1 MIGREK
7 KTKRWLAWAHA
18 FISDLGIERRKANTE
33 DYNRFEKEGTLTKF
47 SFIDHFA
54 GLDVA
59 KIPEGYEP
67 PLPDDIRYIVELVIK
82 VRDLGLLAQVGV
94 DAAGIG
100 GIVDALAKIEITQDA
115 ETLDAV
121 RQGIGLMGAFKTIE
135 RKLGDRTFLHC
146 GSELLN
152 WCVGNAQVVL
162 TSTASRIARE
172 EAGFGKIDPLVAVFN
187 AAHLMSLNPQAAS
200 RSGWNTD
207 DIDGLMARIDAAADA
222 MTQGDADGATKV
234 LHGVGRPA

>member
-1 MIGREK
+1 MM
-7 KTKRWLAWAHA
+7 
-18 FISDLGIERRKANTE
+18 S
-33 DYNRFEKEGTLTKF
+33 
-47 SFIDHFA
+47 HFC
-54 GLDVA
+54 G
-59 KIPEGYEP
+59 PSGF
-67 PLPDDIRYIVELVIK
+67 DDIRYIVDLVVKI
-82 VRDLGLLAQVGV
+82 RDLGLLAQVGV

-100 GIVDALAKIEITQDA
+100 GIVDALAKIGITQDA

-187 AAHLMSLNPQAAS
+187 AAHLMSLNPQATAS
-200 RSGWNTD
+200 SGWNTD
-207 DIDGLMARIDAAADA
+207 DIDALMAKIDAAARA
-222 MTQGDADGATKV
+222 MTDGDADGGSQMV
-234 LHGVGRPA
+234 HGVVRPA